1 MRQTFPLP
9 RNPMAALFRRAAES
23 LTTSLTADSA
33 HYYQCTGRH
42 FLNYLDARYP
52 RVRSLGQL
60 RRDPHI
66 LDWLTL
72 LRSHRPPLAKVT
84 YAHYVIRLR
93 RILEELAWTKGVP
106 LLTRVVRSDDIPSQ
120 DRCLPRPLTTEQDRL
135 IQQELLRRDDRDS
148 NALLLL
154 RHTGMRI
161 GECLDLP
168 PDCLRRIGQ
177 DQWGVHVP
185 LGKLRTE
192 RLVPV
197 DSFVCRIVDR
207 LVSLRGDL
215 CGAVGFLLA
224 RPRGRMAL
232 GAELRTLLHQVA
244 AAVGIRT
251 RIVPHQFRHTYG
263 TEMLRAGVSLPVL
276 MKLLGHKSPNMTLRY
291 LEVSLLDV
299 QHEFQLARRQPRHLV
314 PTPKS
319 PSAGS
324 HTPDLSGVLGSLQVA
339 QHVMEMFRRT
349 LSSEPPRR
357 LLNRLAN
364 RLMKIVAEAR
374 KLDQAQV

>member
-1 MRQTFPLP
+1 MRQTFPPP
-9 RNPMAALFRRAAES
+9 RNPMAPLFRRAADS
-23 LTTSLTADSA
+23 LTTSLGAHSA

-66 LDWLTL
+66 LDWFTL
-72 LRSHRPPLAKVT
+72 LRSHQPPLAKQT

-93 RILEELAWTKGVP
+93 RLLEELAWTKGIA
-106 LLTRVVRSDDIPSQ
+106 LLTRVVRSDDIPSPA
-120 DRCLPRPLTTEQDRL
+120 RCLPRPLTAEQDRL

-168 PDCLRRIGQ
+168 LDCLRPIGQ
-177 DQWGVHVP
+177 DQWAVHVP

-207 LVSLRGDL
+207 LRSLRCQDP
-215 CGAVGFLLA
+215 CDADAFLLA
-224 RPRGRMAL
+224 RPDGRMAL
-232 GAELRTLLHQVA
+232 GSELRTSLHQIA
-244 AAVGIRT
+244 AAVGITT
-251 RIVPHQFRHTYG
+251 RIVPHQFRHSFG

-276 MKLLGHKSPNMTLRY
+276 MKLLGHASPNMTLRY
-291 LEVSLLDV
+291 LEVTLLDV
-299 QHEFQLARRQPRHLV
+299 EHEFQLARLQPRHLL
-314 PTPKS
+314 PTPKI
-319 PSAGS
+319 PAVTSA
-324 HTPDLSGVLGSLQVA
+324 TPDLSGLLGSLEVA
-339 QHVMEMFRRT
+339 QHVLEMFRRT
-349 LSSEPPRR
+349 LPAGPPRR
-357 LLNRLAN
+357 LLDRLAN
-364 RLMKIVAEAR
+364 RLTKIASEAR
-374 KLDQAQV
+374 KLDQP